1 MNEKTIK
8 LCGKD
13 VKIRYCA
20 ASETLYEKLAQKSIS
35 ELQTTSQE
43 DIMRLAICCVIAAY
57 EREGKEV
64 PIEAKDLL
72 YEAKSSELINLYK
85 AVFELRAQWYDVS
98 TVVQPELE
106 EEKKEE
112 DKKN

>member
-1 MNEKTIK
+1 MTEKIVNI
-8 LCGKD
+8 CGKD

-43 DIMRLAICCVIAAY
+43 DIIRLAICCVIAAY
-57 EREGKEV
+57 EREEQEV

-85 AVFELRAQWYDVS
+85 AVFELRTQWYEVPA
-98 TVVQPELE
+98 VVQSELE
-106 EEKKEE
+106 EGKKEE